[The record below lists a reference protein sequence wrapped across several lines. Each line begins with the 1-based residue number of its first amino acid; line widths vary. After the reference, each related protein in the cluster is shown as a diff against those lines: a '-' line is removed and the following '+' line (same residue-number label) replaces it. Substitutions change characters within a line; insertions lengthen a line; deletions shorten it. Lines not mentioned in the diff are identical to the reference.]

1 MYNWIYPNPMQLQ
14 NSINLIKSS
23 VEDEN
28 SAAEFYQW
36 LIDNIPIEKLSKR
49 QSSKIKKIVE
59 SIRDEELSHNK
70 QFKKMY
76 SDITGKEAI
85 AEKEAFEPPQSF
97 KLGIENAIED
107 ELNAVKKY
115 REIIEGLPNSYYRDK
130 VFNILSDEL
139 RHSNLYNFI
148 YTNITT
154 GNEDLLK

>member
-14 NSINLIKSS
+14 NSINLIESS

-36 LIDNIPIEKLSKR
+36 LIDNIPTDRLSRR
-49 QSSKIKKIVE
+49 QSTKIKKIIE
-59 SIRDEELSHNK
+59 SIRDDELNHNK
-70 QFKKMY
+70 LFKKMY

-85 AEKEAFEPPQSF
+85 AEQEVFTPPQSF
-97 KLGIENAIED
+97 KSGIENAIED

-115 REIIEGLPNSYYRDK
+115 REIIEGLPSSYYRDK

-148 YTNITT
+148 YTNIAT